1 MFDLV
6 NQVIGC
12 KVPACM
18 LLVMESA
25 SLLFIVSIAIDKAL
39 SLARPLHYSNIVT
52 FFSVNV
58 YIVTILAASLLIGAV
73 LPLSVFD
80 GQSIDNP
87 EVR

>member
-58 YIVTILAASLLIGAV
+58 YIVTILVLSLLIGVV
-73 LPLSVFD
+73 LPLVVFD
-80 GQSIDNP
+80 GRSIDNP